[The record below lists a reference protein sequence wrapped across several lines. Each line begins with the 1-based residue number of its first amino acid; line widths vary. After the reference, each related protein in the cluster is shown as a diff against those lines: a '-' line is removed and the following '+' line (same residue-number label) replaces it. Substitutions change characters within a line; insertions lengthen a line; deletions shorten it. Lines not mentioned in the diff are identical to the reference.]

1 MKRKTK
7 TPSEG
12 GQVLAEQRGSR
23 SCQRLTA
30 RKALPILVFTIE
42 TATACTDHFGS

>member
-12 GQVLAEQRGSR
+12 GQVLTVHVK
-23 SCQRLTA
+23 RLTA
-30 RKALPILVFTIE
+30 RKALPILVFTLE
-42 TATACTDHFGS
+42 TTAACTDHFGS

>member
-7 TPSEG
+7 TQSEG
-12 GQVLAEQRGSR
+12 ALSRGSR

-30 RKALPILVFTIE
+30 RKTLPILVFTTE
-42 TATACTDHFGS
+42 TTPGFG